1 MNSNRQNRTIRHSG
15 VAIAALI
22 ATAVTFAQ
30 PAARAQC
37 PVTQIASGLEG
48 PLGITISN
56 KGNLLVSEKG
66 TRTPNTGR
74 ISIVDPA
81 GNRRTLIDGLPSGIS
96 FEGNN
101 DPSGVGGLFLRGR
114 TLYVA
119 VGVGDAV
126 QAGPTP
132 GTTLPNPHP
141 SSPLFSSVLA
151 LHFSAGVEKATGGV
165 TLTAADQQ
173 QMANHQRVI
182 LSTSNGCRITVELVA
197 NFPNYTRSPL
207 PFFADNVRNSNPFD
221 LVRVKNQLYVSDGGQ
236 NKIWRVD
243 INSGDFSVL
252 ARFAPIPNPLPSDRP
267 W

>member
-81 GNRRTLIDGLPSGIS
+81 GNRRTQIDGLPSGIN

-119 VGVGDAV
+119 VGVAMPCKRDQLREQPRRIQIPPRRCLA
-126 QAGPTP
+126 
-132 GTTLPNPHP
+132 P
-141 SSPLFSSVLA
+141 SSRSTLA
-151 LHFSAGVEKATGGV
+151 QAWRKRRGASRS
-165 TLTAADQQ
+165 QP
-173 QMANHQRVI
+173 R
-182 LSTSNGCRITVELVA
+182 TSN
-197 NFPNYTRSPL
+197 S
-207 PFFADNVRNSNPFD
+207 
-221 LVRVKNQLYVSDGGQ
+221 
-236 NKIWRVD
+236 W
-243 INSGDFSVL
+243 
-252 ARFAPIPNPLPSDRP
+252 PIISA
-267 W
+267 

>member
-30 PAARAQC
+30 PAPRAQC

-151 LHFSAGVEKATGGV
+151 LHFSAGVEKATG
-165 TLTAADQQ
+165 ASRSQP
-173 QMANHQRVI
+173 R
-182 LSTSNGCRITVELVA
+182 TSN
-197 NFPNYTRSPL
+197 S
-207 PFFADNVRNSNPFD
+207 
-221 LVRVKNQLYVSDGGQ
+221 
-236 NKIWRVD
+236 W
-243 INSGDFSVL
+243 
-252 ARFAPIPNPLPSDRP
+252 PIISA
-267 W
+267 